1 MKTMNVIRTAVLI
14 GILGAAPASA
24 GISTSPGTR
33 DAYPI
38 RKQMAYEESGTR
50 DAYPI
55 RKQMAYEESGTR
67 DAYPIRKQM
76 AYDESGTRDAYPI
89 RKEMAYG
96 ERGSLRRW
104 LDSHSTLFARLIAS
118 IR

>member
-24 GISTSPGTR
+24 GISTSP
-33 DAYPI
+33 
-38 RKQMAYEESGTR
+38 
-50 DAYPI
+50 
-55 RKQMAYEESGTR
+55 GTR